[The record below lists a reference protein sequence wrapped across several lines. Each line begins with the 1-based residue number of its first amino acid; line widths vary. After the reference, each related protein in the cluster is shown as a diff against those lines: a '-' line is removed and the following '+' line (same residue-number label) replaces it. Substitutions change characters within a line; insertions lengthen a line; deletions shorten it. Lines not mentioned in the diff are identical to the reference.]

1 MIRGSKHPNPSL
13 KRVVHT
19 DIHNRFDIEVI
30 DSKTRRVKQLARGY
44 NTICNQL
51 WTKLLVSDTSNGNYN
66 TGYGMGGYFSYI
78 HYGTG
83 TGTPSS
89 SDTSLFSYLGGASA
103 ATDATSFDPVEGVYF
118 VRRKIQLSE
127 TTAVGQT
134 LTEVGIASGSSSTSL
149 CTHAMLKDMNGNPIS
164 ITKSD
169 TDIINIYATV
179 FVHFNPQGYDN
190 GHIRFVEPKNIAGLL
205 GALAGISTNVW
216 GFNNYPGRNAVY
228 VATNQKQSTGVV
240 ADASNKTF
248 TFTMNRLGVSD
259 VNIGGIKTISFG
271 ARYDSDTSTSMSLSD
286 PPQIVVYVGGSWFP
300 GTEIKGEAVG
310 TGDGSTVD
318 YSLDFPNATNA
329 TIYVDG
335 VASTEVTVD
344 PGPLSSDISREMVF
358 LDVRAT
364 PDNHIPFSFSGSHP
378 GPLIYNPLHELGLSG
393 LRLYSSGDT
402 LYASNDL
409 SSWIEVGTQSGS
421 TAIAI
426 PEEYAH
432 YKYWK
437 CTNRFYRYDANL
449 GAYKKVP
456 TGKNVH
462 FTSPPAEGA
471 VITADYFTECIA
483 KDSNHVFDFY
493 IILQLGEYTEAQ

>member
-1 MIRGSKHPNPSL
+1 MIRGSKQPNPSL
-13 KRVVHT
+13 KRVVNAN
-19 DIHNRFDIEVI
+19 IHNRFDVEVI
-30 DSKTRRVKQLARGY
+30 DSKTHRVKQLAKGY

-103 ATDATSFDPVEGVYF
+103 ATDATSFNPVEGVYF

-190 GHIRFVEPKNIAGLL
+190 GHIRFIQPQDISGLL
-205 GALAGISTNVW
+205 GALAGLSTNVW
-216 GFNNYPGRNAVY
+216 GFNNYPGRNAFY
-228 VATNQKQSTGVV
+228 AGTNQKQSTGVV
-240 ADASNKTF
+240 ADVPNKTF
-248 TFTMNRLGVSD
+248 TFTMTRLGVSD
-259 VNIGGIKTISFG
+259 VNIGGIRTIAFG
-271 ARYDSDTSTSMSLSD
+271 ARYDSDTSTSMYLVD
-286 PPQIVVYVGGSWFP
+286 PPQIAVYVGGSWFP
-300 GTEIKGEAVG
+300 GTEVKGESVG
-310 TGDGSTVD
+310 TGDGSTLD
-318 YSLDFPNATNA
+318 YALYFPHATNA

-335 VASTEVTVD
+335 AAVSDVVVD
-344 PGPLSSDISREMVF
+344 SGPLSSKVYDEVVF
-358 LDVRAT
+358 LDARST
-364 PDNHIPFSFSGSHP
+364 PDNHIPYSFP
-378 GPLIYNPLHELGLSG
+378 RNDNTGPLIYNPMYELGLATVMLSN
-393 LRLYSSGDT
+393 STSV

-409 SSWIEVGTQSGS
+409 ESWTEIGTGQ
-421 TAIAI
+421 AITI
-426 PEEYAH
+426 PDEYAN

-437 CTNRFYRYDANL
+437 SSTKFYPYGNTPV
-449 GAYKKVP
+449 GTYKNPP